1 MDPILTAATEL
12 GFGETAGLSIGPEVS
27 GVLPVDD
34 YCRERKYWID
44 ERGRKRRLSC
54 TLGDAVNASIGQG
67 FVTVTPYQLG
77 LAYARIASGRRIEPR
92 IVRRVVAHDT
102 REVVSYTDENPPK
115 LNFKREHLDLVREGL
130 LQVVND
136 PKGTAYSA
144 FYNAKDGAGAA
155 RLRRSGAHRR
165 RKNRHRSGARS
176 SGTRTDAPSQR
187 WRTRGGITPGLR
199 ATRR

>member
-1 MDPILTAATEL
+1 MGFRNVYFYKLAERIGMDPILTAATEL

-77 LAYARIASGRRIEPR
+77 LAHARIASGR
-92 IVRRVVAHDT
+92 
-102 REVVSYTDENPPK
+102 
-115 LNFKREHLDLVREGL
+115 
-130 LQVVND
+130 
-136 PKGTAYSA
+136 
-144 FYNAKDGAGAA
+144 AGSSRALCGGWW
-155 RLRRSGAHRR
+155 RMIR
-165 RKNRHRSGARS
+165 ARS
-176 SGTRTDAPSQR
+176 
-187 WRTRGGITPGLR
+187 
-199 ATRR
+199 